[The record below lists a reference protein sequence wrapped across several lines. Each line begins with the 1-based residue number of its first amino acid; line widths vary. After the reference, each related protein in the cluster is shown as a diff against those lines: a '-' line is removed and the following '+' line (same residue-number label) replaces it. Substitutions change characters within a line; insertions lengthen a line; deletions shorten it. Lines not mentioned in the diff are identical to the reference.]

1 MYPVFPVKSERLN
14 EIAAKSP
21 GLNKKA
27 PARPEPEA
35 QFIAH
40 PTDRNIPAG
49 KESAKNDMYFSC
61 CKYL

>member
-14 EIAAKSP
+14 EITVKSP

-35 QFIAH
+35 QFAAQ
-40 PTDRNIPAG
+40 PTERNIPAR
-49 KESAKNDMYFSC
+49 KESAKNDMYFFM
-61 CKYL
+61 L